1 MLIPVLFIIA
11 LAAALIGFAAGL
23 GLAQALLLFVAAY
36 LLANLICVLLAFST
50 CLLVKDMEKPIE
62 KENPA
67 CRLAA
72 VTAFGLVCG
81 YLGVRAKTIGQQL
94 LPQDDKY
101 LVVCNH
107 RSGFDPVVMMYQL
120 RRHKVSFVAKPSV
133 MSLPIIGRVAYGI
146 GCLSIDRENDR
157 NALKTILT
165 AANYLKKGICNICIF
180 PEGTRSR
187 TGEML
192 PFHAGSFKIAQRAGK
207 PLVIAAMT
215 GTESITKNALR
226 RRTDV
231 VLKIIEVVPADKV
244 KAMNTQELADYSA
257 ELIAKHIE
265 EGLR

>member
-1 MLIPVLFIIA
+1 MVVPVLLIIS
-11 LAAALIGFAAGL
+11 LAAAIIGSVAGL
-23 GLAQALLLFVAAY
+23 GLWQALLLFVVSF
-36 LLANLICVLLAFST
+36 LLANIIYALLAFST

-62 KENPA
+62 KEIPA

-72 VTAFGLVCG
+72 VSAFGYVCG
-81 YLGVRAKTIGQQL
+81 YLGVRAKTVGQEL

-120 RRHKVSFVAKPSV
+120 RRHKVSFIAKPPI
-133 MSLPIIGRVAYGI
+133 MKLPVIGRVAYGI
-146 GCLSIDRENDR
+146 GCLAIDRENDR

-215 GTESITKNALR
+215 GTEKITKNALR

-231 VLKIIEVVPADKV
+231 VLKIIEVMPADKV

-257 ELIAKHIE
+257 ALIAKHIE
-265 EGLR
+265 EGL